1 MAIGTPSPIVMEQSS
16 TPWRRTARQAAL
28 AALLLAAV
36 VGTVYVAAQDGG
48 QGAISALA
56 NAGGEAALERE
67 LAATKAQLAREA
79 SIISALKTKE
89 GQFKAAFSQAGTTSL
104 AAAGTKRGSGVRVQT
119 QQLDGEAPAAAD
131 PAAAAAIDPARQK
144 KELEAAEETHFKARQ
159 AALENALTHEGQMAP
174 QEAKWLKWKAAH
186 ELYEQAAYKDI
197 EGTDHNRT
205 DPEPEAEVL
214 TSKYAETATK
224 LDGVAGYNHLLD
236 EANKTDVARMKQ
248 WDEYLAIQKNRTSL
262 FPLVDKTQGPT
273 ITWPE
278 DEPVDALKAR
288 KVASTLHAQHTANLH
303 QGGSAPAARWRS
315 QTLHAGE
322 HVEAVDSFL
331 FKEGGMLPMKAGEK
345 ATILKINST
354 SGVDTI
360 ITSSGKQG
368 MFPAGNLEPEADS
381 TTPPA
386 KGARASPE
394 ESAVPKAAS
403 HLHLPPALKGNVVD
417 VAVRES
423 EHTFAAQL
431 ARERELSKSR
441 RIQKVLADAALAGE
455 REEKDKSNL
464 KERAKVEERAKA
476 AANAQSVVSEAIF
489 AANSRFEQAKED
501 EIARSEAAHL
511 QHQKELQLAH
521 QEHGLGPDAARS
533 QAAPFAAA
541 REETPPSSG
550 SEVQSEATAINVEGM
565 SPSMVSAEKAAERKA
580 AETFDMQL
588 EKAVRR
594 ASLERASLERA
605 SLHREKSLTAPSD
618 AKTVV
623 EGMSPEIKAAVAA
636 AEATFDKKLAAKSAK
651 KTVDAAQA
659 IAPSDAA
666 ATNKLSPALQAA
678 VKAAETTFEQKI
690 AKAGH
695 TADSSSAV
703 EAAPAV
709 TQSKAARP
717 VAAAKSVEQMSVDQ
731 RQAAEEK
738 RAHNAVTLGLET
750 ARAAYTEAK
759 AREESRSLK
768 KKALA
773 SELRMRE
780 LRVLQATAT
789 VRALRDALARDEDAH
804 KHSLVAKELSQQVKT
819 RSLHID
825 THTDIYI
832 HTQYTCIY
840 MHRKTQCLLHLLST
854 ITLY

>member
-1 MAIGTPSPIVMEQSS
+1 MPIGGTLSPIAMEQSS
-16 TPWRRTARQAAL
+16 TPWRRTVRQAAV

-36 VGTVYVAAQDGG
+36 VGTVYVSAQDGER
-48 QGAISALA
+48 GAIAALA
-56 NAGGEAALERE
+56 RGSGSAGEAALERE
-67 LAATKAQLAREA
+67 LAATKAQLSHEA
-79 SIISALKTKE
+79 AIISALKTKE
-89 GQFKAAFSQAGTTSL
+89 GQFKAAFNQVGTTSL
-104 AAAGTKRGSGVRVQT
+104 AAAGMKRGSGVRVQT
-119 QQLDGEAPAAAD
+119 QQLDGEAPAAED

-144 KELEAAEETHFKARQ
+144 KELEAAEENHFKARQ

-248 WDEYLAIQKNRTSL
+248 WDEFLAIQKNRTSL

-278 DEPVDALKAR
+278 DEPVDALKAG

-303 QGGSAPAARWRS
+303 QGDSAPAARSRS

-331 FKEGGMLPMKAGEK
+331 FEEGGMLPLEAGEK

-368 MFPAGNLEPEADS
+368 MFPAGDLAPEADS
-381 TTPPA
+381 TSPPA

-394 ESAVPKAAS
+394 ESAVRKTAS

-441 RIQKVLADAALAGE
+441 RIQKAVADAAVARE
-455 REEKDKSNL
+455 REDKGKSSV
-464 KERAKVEERAKA
+464 KERTEVEERAKA

-501 EIARSEAAHL
+501 EIERSEAAHL
-511 QHQKELQLAH
+511 QHQKELQLAR
-521 QEHGLGPDAARS
+521 EAHGLGPDAARS

-541 REETPPSSG
+541 REEKSPSAG
-550 SEVQSEATAINVEGM
+550 SEVKSEATEINVEGM
-565 SPSMVSAEKAAERKA
+565 SPAMVAAEKAAES
-580 AETFDMQL
+580 TFDKQL
-588 EKAVRR
+588 EKAVQK
-594 ASLERASLERA
+594 S
-605 SLHREKSLTAPSD
+605 EKSLTAPSD
-618 AKTVV
+618 AKAVA

-636 AEATFDKKLAAKSAK
+636 AEGTFDKKLAAKSAK
-651 KTVDAAQA
+651 MTADAAQA
-659 IAPSDAA
+659 IAPSDGA

-678 VKAAETTFEQKI
+678 VKAAETTFDQKI
-690 AKAGH
+690 AKVGH
-695 TADSSSAV
+695 TAASSSAV

-717 VAAAKSVEQMSVDQ
+717 VAAAKSVEQMNVEQ

-789 VRALRDALARDEDAH
+789 VRALRDALARDEDAN
-804 KHSLVAKELSQQVKT
+804 KHRLVTKELSQQVET
-819 RSLHID
+819 RTHAR
-825 THTDIYI
+825 THTHSKHLYIYI
-832 HTQYTCIY
+832 AKRRVYCI
-840 MHRKTQCLLHLLST
+840 CSLEAD
-854 ITLY
+854 ID

>member
-1 MAIGTPSPIVMEQSS
+1 M
-16 TPWRRTARQAAL
+16 RQAAL

-48 QGAISALA
+48 HGAIAALA

-89 GQFKAAFSQAGTTSL
+89 GQFKAAFSQASTTSL

-119 QQLDGEAPAAAD
+119 QQLDGEAPAAED

-278 DEPVDALKAR
+278 DEPVDALKAL

-303 QGGSAPAARWRS
+303 QGGSAPAARSRS

-368 MFPAGNLEPEADS
+368 MFPAGDLAPEADS
-381 TTPPA
+381 TAPPA

-441 RIQKVLADAALAGE
+441 RIQKVVADTALARE
-455 REEKDKSNL
+455 REDKDKSSV
-464 KERAKVEERAKA
+464 KERAEVEERAKA

-521 QEHGLGPDAARS
+521 EEHGLGPDAARS

-541 REETPPSSG
+541 REEKPPSSG
-550 SEVQSEATAINVEGM
+550 SEVQSEATEINVEGM
-565 SPSMVSAEKAAERKA
+565 SPSMVAAEKAAEA
-580 AETFDMQL
+580 TFDKQL
-588 EKAVRR
+588 EKAVQN
-594 ASLERASLERA
+594 SK
-605 SLHREKSLTAPSD
+605 KSLTAPSD

-659 IAPSDAA
+659 IAPSDGA
-666 ATNKLSPALQAA
+666 ATNKLSPALQTA
-678 VKAAETTFEQKI
+678 VKAAETTFEEKV

-695 TADSSSAV
+695 TADSTSAV

-709 TQSKAARP
+709 TQSKASRP
-717 VAAAKSVEQMSVDQ
+717 VAAAKSEEQMSLEQ

-819 RSLHID
+819 RNLHMH
-825 THTDIYI
+825 THTHTVCMYIYTSQNSVSI
-832 HTQYTCIY
+832 AFTLHS
-840 MHRKTQCLLHLLST
+840 HSLLTVEPLFCCCWAGQLHWGWT
-854 ITLY
+854 GG